1 MVLYL
6 FRYWFYAGVP
16 EMSIWFALFLPNVN
30 TLCMQGTE
38 KDKSFEHNL
47 PSFPGFNLEIETR
60 VINQP
65 QSFIHIFLILDKTN
79 AQTFFVV

>member
-1 MVLYL
+1 
-6 FRYWFYAGVP
+6 
-16 EMSIWFALFLPNVN
+16 
-30 TLCMQGTE
+30 MQGTE